1 MPLVIIHVILNENVL
16 MFVIFLSFLQFL
28 IYFLVQ
34 ESLLV
39 NCVSFFPEIT
49 FLLTTLL
56 LLN

>member
-16 MFVIFLSFLQFL
+16 MFVIFLSFFQFL

>member
-49 FLLTTLL
+49 FY
-56 LLN
+56 